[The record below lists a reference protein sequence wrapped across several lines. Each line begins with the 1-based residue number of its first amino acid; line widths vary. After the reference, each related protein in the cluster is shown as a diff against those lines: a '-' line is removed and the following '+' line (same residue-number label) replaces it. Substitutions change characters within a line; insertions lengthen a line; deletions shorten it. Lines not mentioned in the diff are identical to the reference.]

1 MHGKIKRVGS
11 TQKEQRQHT
20 QASCLCY
27 GTDPMNITTNPT
39 APASLIDT
47 ESASIT
53 QTETQP
59 TGSPKSA
66 KVQKA
71 IKDFEGVFMS
81 MMIKELRQT
90 DSEDGLFPGDASDT
104 FGGMFDMFM
113 GNELAAGKGIGMES
127 LFRSSNVIS
136 QLEGGTDLSNSL
148 NGSPG
153 ASSNS
158 HKKGVE
164 GYRNEQF
171 RSGAVALP

>member
-1 MHGKIKRVGS
+1 
-11 TQKEQRQHT
+11 
-20 QASCLCY
+20 
-27 GTDPMNITTNPT
+27 MNITTNPT
-39 APASLIDT
+39 ATASLLDTEPASIAQR
-47 ESASIT
+47 EAT
-53 QTETQP
+53 QV
-59 TGSPKSA
+59 GSPKSA

-127 LFRSSNVIS
+127 LFRSSNVIR
-136 QLEGGTDLSNSL
+136 QLEAGTDLNNSL
-148 NGSPG
+148 NGSQN
-153 ASSNS
+153 ASPNRSG
-158 HKKGVE
+158 KAIQ